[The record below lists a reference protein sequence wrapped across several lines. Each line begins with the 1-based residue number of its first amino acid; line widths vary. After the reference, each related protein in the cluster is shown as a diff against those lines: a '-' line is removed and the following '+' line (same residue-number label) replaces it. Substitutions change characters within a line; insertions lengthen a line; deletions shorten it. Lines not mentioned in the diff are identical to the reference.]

1 MERERER
8 EREESGERE
17 PWGFWCCCLGVLLLV
32 FDIISFTAA
41 VVCRYFVRVVNDLSC
56 FVLWMTTSH

>member
-8 EREESGERE
+8 ERENGESAL
-17 PWGFWCCCLGVLLLV
+17 GFVVLLLGSLLLV
-32 FDIISFTAA
+32 IDIISFTA

-56 FVLWMTTSH
+56 FLSFGRQTSH